1 MRGLLWA
8 LGLAVLSCGGD
19 GGTGLPAV
27 ASVEVAPE
35 SWLSVGVGDTVRF
48 RASALDAIQRPIA
61 DAHPTWAVDDT
72 TIAVVDDRGL
82 ATARGT
88 GVTRVVA
95 QVGEVTADALLEVYV
110 PPEVGFYQPGVGY
123 LGRRGYVEYV
133 PGTLPLVISVPHGG
147 DLEPAGDT
155 GPDVGRDGHGQLDA
169 RDGPGRARSLRRAY
183 RKGAARGGLDTLRRT
198 KLDPNRDIAE
208 AAQGSPFAENAW
220 HEFQGFID
228 IAEAT
233 VEEEFGSGLYVD
245 VHGHGHE
252 ILRAELGY
260 LLSADDLDRSDDVLD
275 AGGYAERSSLR
286 AIASTSDAPFSELLR
301 GASSLG
307 GLLAAQGVAAV
318 PSPVG
323 SVPRHGT
330 LLHRGIRRR
339 PSRLEGLGRRQRR
352 ADGASPGRHPRH
364 RREPAGI
371 RGGSRPGRPGLHDRA
386 PGLLRPL
393 KRLYPPPL
401 EPHVT

>member
-1 MRGLLWA
+1 MRRLLWA

-147 DLEPAGDT
+147 DLEPAEI
-155 GPDVGRDGHGQLDA
+155 PDRTWGETVTDSWTRETALAVREAFVEHT
-169 RDGPGRARSLRRAY
+169 GRAPHVVVSH
-183 RKGAARGGLDTLRRT
+183 LRRT

-318 PSPVG
+318 PSPPDPSPGTAPYFTGGYDVD
-323 SVPRHGT
+323 RHG
-330 LLHRGIRRR
+330 
-339 PSRLEGLGRRQRR
+339 SRVS
-352 ADGASPGRHPRH
+352 GAVSGVQMELPR
-364 RREPAGI
+364 AGI
-371 RGGSRPGRPGLHDRA
+371 RDTDENRRAFGRALAQAVQAFMTAHWGFFA
-386 PGLLRPL
+386 P
-393 KRLYPPPL
+393 
-401 EPHVT
+401 